1 MEPIDIKSSTYV
13 DFGVEIN
20 DKDTKFAVADQ
31 VEISKHKNFFAKG
44 YIPNLSEE
52 VFLWLKKLKT
62 LYNGHM

>member
-1 MEPIDIKSSTYV
+1 M